1 MTTITVEGADRA
13 IDAGEWLNK
22 QKINFE
28 IELASWTAIPPRYH
42 FTFIDNK
49 DATYFALRWR

>member
-13 IDAGEWLNK
+13 SDAGEWLNE
-22 QKINFE
+22 QRIDYKIE
-28 IELASWTAIPPRYH
+28 MAAWTNYNPRYH
-42 FTFIDNK
+42 FTFADSK